1 MAKEQNNIVK
11 FRPAGKDDTF
21 TIVGTDINN
30 IVEKERFVMK
40 ASQKGVK
47 MEALSTEL
55 TENMVIKAENNIVS
69 LADRKA
75 EKEQDDRDV
84 I

>member
-1 MAKEQNNIVK
+1 MAKKQNNIVK

-30 IVEKERFVMK
+30 IVERERFVMK

-47 MEALSTEL
+47 MEVLSTEL
-55 TENMVIKAENNIVS
+55 TENMVIKAENIVNF
-69 LADRKA
+69 ADRKA

>member
-1 MAKEQNNIVK
+1 MAKKQNDIVK

-30 IVEKERFVMK
+30 IVERERYVMK
-40 ASQKGVK
+40 TSQKGVK

-55 TENMVIKAENNIVS
+55 TENMIIKAEDNIVNS
-69 LADRKA
+69 VDRKA